1 MHFST
6 VNSVEL
12 KGNAKHGYKRIT
24 PLRSARYMMKQ
35 VRHPSLRKVI
45 FYAQQHTFDIKTH
58 PHVQGIEKGVEG
70 IKLEEKPAEE
80 KKDRSQVK
88 DKSAQLEAKLEKEN
102 QKKMQSH
109 VIIKRVERTKRK
121 CVTTIH
127 GLEVF
132 GKRIFAATLVKGT
145 GLKLETCIR
154 CGP

>member
-1 MHFST
+1 
-6 VNSVEL
+6 VEL
-12 KGNAKHGYKRIT
+12 KRSARLGFRRIT
-24 PLRSARYMMKQ
+24 PLSSARYMKTQ
-35 VRHPSLRKVI
+35 VIDLLTLFSTRNSPPVMVKAHACVL
-45 FYAQQHTFDIKTH
+45 
-58 PHVQGIEKGVEG
+58 GIEKGVEG

-132 GKRIFAATLVKGT
+132 GKKFFDANFSNGNMAKIGNVH
-145 GLKLETCIR
+145 
-154 CGP
+154 